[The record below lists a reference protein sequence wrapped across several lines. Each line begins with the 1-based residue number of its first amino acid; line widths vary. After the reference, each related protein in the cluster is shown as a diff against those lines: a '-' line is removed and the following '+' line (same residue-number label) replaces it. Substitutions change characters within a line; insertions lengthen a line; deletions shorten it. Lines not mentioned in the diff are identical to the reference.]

1 MERGGLSPP
10 LSLSDL
16 VAARGR
22 GGLLSEAVAT
32 IHWAVLAGL
41 EGYFGLLAA
50 LGTDG
55 GVHLS
60 RGAAVA
66 AAAAAAGIA
75 AAGIALVAA
84 RLTACWTA
92 LGLVSVAFLGVI
104 GLIVGAEGKRLTAV
118 LAGKTPIL
126 VAHR

>member
-1 MERGGLSPP
+1 
-10 LSLSDL
+10 
-16 VAARGR
+16 
-22 GGLLSEAVAT
+22 LLSEAVAT

-60 RGAAVA
+60 RGAVIAAAGTA
-66 AAAAAAGIA
+66 AAAAVVAFA
-75 AAGIALVAA
+75 AA

-92 LGLVSVAFLGVI
+92 LGLVSVALFGVI
-104 GLIVGAEGKRLTAV
+104 GLIVGAEGERLAAV
-118 LAGKTPIL
+118 LAGETPIL

>member
-1 MERGGLSPP
+1 
-10 LSLSDL
+10 
-16 VAARGR
+16 
-22 GGLLSEAVAT
+22 LLSEAVAT

-60 RGAAVA
+60 RGAVIAAAGTA
-66 AAAAAAGIA
+66 AAAAVVAFA
-75 AAGIALVAA
+75 AA

-92 LGLVSVAFLGVI
+92 LGLVSVALFGVI
-104 GLIVGAEGKRLTAV
+104 GLIVGAEGERLTAV
-118 LAGKTPIL
+118 LAGETPIL

>member
-1 MERGGLSPP
+1 
-10 LSLSDL
+10 
-16 VAARGR
+16 
-22 GGLLSEAVAT
+22 LLSEAVAT

-60 RGAAVA
+60 RGAV
-66 AAAAAAGIA
+66 IA
-75 AAGIALVAA
+75 AAGTAAAVVAFAAA

-104 GLIVGAEGKRLTAV
+104 GLIVGAEGERLTAV
-118 LAGKTPIL
+118 LAGETPIL

>member
-1 MERGGLSPP
+1 
-10 LSLSDL
+10 
-16 VAARGR
+16 
-22 GGLLSEAVAT
+22 
-32 IHWAVLAGL
+32 LAGL

-60 RGAAVA
+60 RGAV
-66 AAAAAAGIA
+66 IA
-75 AAGIALVAA
+75 AAGTAVVAFAAA

-104 GLIVGAEGKRLTAV
+104 GLIVGAEGERLAAV
-118 LAGKTPIL
+118 LAGETPIL

>member
-1 MERGGLSPP
+1 
-10 LSLSDL
+10 
-16 VAARGR
+16 
-22 GGLLSEAVAT
+22 LLSEAVAT

-60 RGAAVA
+60 RGAV
-66 AAAAAAGIA
+66 IA
-75 AAGIALVAA
+75 AAGTAAAAVVAFAAA

-92 LGLVSVAFLGVI
+92 LGLVSVALFGVI
-104 GLIVGAEGKRLTAV
+104 GLIVGAEGERLTAV
-118 LAGKTPIL
+118 LAGETPIL

>member
-1 MERGGLSPP
+1 
-10 LSLSDL
+10 
-16 VAARGR
+16 
-22 GGLLSEAVAT
+22 
-32 IHWAVLAGL
+32 LAGL

-60 RGAAVA
+60 RGAVIA
-66 AAAAAAGIA
+66 AAAAAAA
-75 AAGIALVAA
+75 VVAFAAA

-92 LGLVSVAFLGVI
+92 LGLVSVALFGVI
-104 GLIVGAEGKRLTAV
+104 GLIVGAEGERLTAV
-118 LAGKTPIL
+118 LAGETPIL

>member
-1 MERGGLSPP
+1 
-10 LSLSDL
+10 
-16 VAARGR
+16 
-22 GGLLSEAVAT
+22 LLSEAVAT

-60 RGAAVA
+60 RGAVIAAAGTA
-66 AAAAAAGIA
+66 AAAAAVVAFA
-75 AAGIALVAA
+75 AA

-92 LGLVSVAFLGVI
+92 LGLVSVALFGVI
-104 GLIVGAEGKRLTAV
+104 GLIVGAEGERLTAV
-118 LAGKTPIL
+118 LAGETPIL